1 MRAAQNELLTRIGP
15 QTPCGELLRHYWQP
29 IALTAEFDPA
39 LDSRMGVR
47 PVKAVRALAQDF
59 VLFRDAL
66 TKRYVLMDRACP
78 HRGADLAFAR
88 HEPAE
93 QGGGIRCPFHGW
105 QFAASGQCI
114 QTPGEPSG
122 SRLCDSVKQRTYP
135 VQEKSGVLFAWLAD
149 ESISPSA
156 FAALDCFNA
165 PETHTFAFKGL
176 LNCNWLQALEV
187 GIDPA
192 HASFLHRYFED
203 EDLTQSYGKQFR
215 GASADS
221 DWPMT
226 RVLRD
231 YPNPD
236 IQIEATDY
244 GMRLIAQRRLSETL
258 MHVRVTNQLFPQAF
272 VIPLS
277 SDITITQWH
286 TPVDDTHT
294 YWYAIFTGFGAPL
307 DKAAMREQR
316 LKLYALP
323 DYIPRVGK
331 HNDYGFD
338 PFEQQ
343 TQTFTGMGQDIN
355 VHDQWAVESQ
365 GEIQDRTR
373 EHLGS
378 TDKAIIANR
387 RALTQAIETVQT
399 GGKPPAYF
407 NEEQAAAIHGPITV
421 DGIGAADSWQHYW
434 RDADRRKRDGASWLA
449 RDRQSVIAAQ
459 TNVQQPH

>member
-15 QTPCGELLRHYWQP
+15 ATACGALLRHYWQP

-39 LDSRMGVR
+39 LDPRMGVR
-47 PVKAVRALAQDF
+47 PVKAVRALGQDL

-66 TKRYVLMDRACP
+66 TNQYALMDRACP

-88 HEPAE
+88 YERAE

-105 QFAASGQCI
+105 HFAANGQCI
-114 QTPGEPSG
+114 QTPGEPTG
-122 SRLCDSVKQRTYP
+122 SKLCQSVKQRTYP
-135 VQEKSGVLFAWLAD
+135 VVEKSGILFAWFAD
-149 ESISPSA
+149 ESISPSS
-156 FAALDCFNA
+156 FAELDCFVA
-165 PETHTFAFKGL
+165 PDSHTFAFKGL

-192 HASFLHRYFED
+192 HASFLHCYFED

-236 IQIEATDY
+236 IQIEETNY
-244 GMRLIAQRRLSETL
+244 GMRLTALRRLSETL
-258 MHVRVTNQLFPQAF
+258 MHVRVTNHLFPQAF

-277 SDITITQWH
+277 ADITITQWH
-286 TPVDDTHT
+286 MPVDDTHT
-294 YWYAIFTGFGAPL
+294 YWYAIFTGFAAPL

-316 LKLYALP
+316 LKLYSLP
-323 DYIPRVGK
+323 DYGPRVGK
-331 HNDYGFD
+331 QNDYDFD

-365 GEIQDRTR
+365 GEIQDRTK
-373 EHLGS
+373 EHLGT

-387 RALTQAIETVQT
+387 RTLTKAIETVQG
-399 GGKPPAYF
+399 GGKPPMYF
-407 NEEQAAAIHGPITV
+407 NEAEATQVRGPITV
-421 DGIGAADSWQHYW
+421 DGIGAADSWQQYW
-434 RDADRRKRDGASWLA
+434 RDADQRKRVGWIASA
-449 RDRQSVIAAQ
+449 HPVAHSE
-459 TNVQQPH
+459 